1 MAVDGSLIFD
11 TKINTEGFQKGRKSI
26 TNSLDGMKSAVL
38 KFGATLGA
46 IFGVKQIIEFGKKA
60 VESAAE
66 INAANSQ
73 LEQTF
78 GSLKA
83 SADEAMQ
90 RVADASG
97 IVKTR
102 LQGIGTSIYAFAKT
116 SGMESSQA
124 LKMMEDA
131 LNIAADSAAYYD
143 RSLEE
148 TSESLKS
155 FLKGNFEND
164 AALGLSCT
172 ETTRNITANKLYGK
186 SFQELSESQK
196 QLTLLQMVK
205 DANELSG
212 AMGQASRES
221 DGLEPV
227 DTILAT

>member
-97 IVKTR
+97 HESADQRTDETDP
-102 LQGIGTSIYAFAKT
+102 GT
-116 SGMESSQA
+116 
-124 LKMMEDA
+124 DA
-131 LNIAADSAAYYD
+131 
-143 RSLEE
+143 
-148 TSESLKS
+148 
-155 FLKGNFEND
+155 
-164 AALGLSCT
+164 CT
-172 ETTRNITANKLYGK
+172 QRTPCFK
-186 SFQELSESQK
+186 
-196 QLTLLQMVK
+196 V
-205 DANELSG
+205 DD
-212 AMGQASRES
+212 GQHLHS
-221 DGLEPV
+221 P
-227 DTILAT
+227 